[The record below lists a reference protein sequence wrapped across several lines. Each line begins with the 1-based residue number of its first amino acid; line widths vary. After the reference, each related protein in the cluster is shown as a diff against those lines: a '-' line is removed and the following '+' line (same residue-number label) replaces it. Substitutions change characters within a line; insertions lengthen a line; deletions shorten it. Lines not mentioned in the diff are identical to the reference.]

1 MNVPT
6 SSGLNK
12 EDHLGKNSSKKPSE
26 DVEVLRR
33 PGFYSV
39 GTNSL
44 KRFFQLLHIDWV
56 KWKNDVLEL
65 DSWIGK

>member
-12 EDHLGKNSSKKPSE
+12 EDHLGKNNSKKPSE

-33 PGFYSV
+33 PGF
-39 GTNSL
+39 GKTSL
-44 KRFFQLLHIDWV
+44 KRLFQLLHIDWA